1 MAIPVPLLVVFVVL
15 AVSLVC
21 VGFVFGFVTVVVRGV
36 VLTGGKHGLLDA
48 SIAIGIKWKM
58 VSYSQ
63 CVNSVVRDTINT
75 SRTRYYT
82 FVVKNNG
89 FQNPPKEKKAI
100 NIHLPIVQSARKH
113 WQRTWARTGIFLRP
127 SNLACTV
134 LLAQEQILQKKAVLV
149 QCTIAVFFLQKIM
162 IIHHSTTTHTL
173 LPN

>member
-1 MAIPVPLLVVFVVL
+1 
-15 AVSLVC
+15 
-21 VGFVFGFVTVVVRGV
+21 
-36 VLTGGKHGLLDA
+36 
-48 SIAIGIKWKM
+48 M

-113 WQRTWARTGIFLRP
+113 
-127 SNLACTV
+127 
-134 LLAQEQILQKKAVLV
+134 
-149 QCTIAVFFLQKIM
+149 
-162 IIHHSTTTHTL
+162 
-173 LPN
+173 